1 MTLQELVAV
10 LRRNDLLLAAPTG
23 DVVLTGIAVDSRR
36 VDPGGLFIAE
46 RGSAEDGHR
55 FVPAAV
61 AAGAAAVVV
70 ERPTTDAVPEVL
82 VTDGR
87 AAASCLAEAWY
98 QWPAESLRLVAITG
112 TNGKSTSTALVRH
125 LMNGGGHAGS
135 IGTLG
140 AFDGAG
146 REVPSTAGLL
156 TTPGSTDLQ
165 ATLRAFVDA
174 GVRQVAMEASSHA
187 LDQGRLDALTFAGA
201 VFTNLTREH
210 LDYHGTM
217 AGYLEAKLRLAD
229 LVAPDG
235 VLAINAD
242 DPAWGVLRGDRRTTT
257 WGGAHDADVR
267 VEGLVALT
275 SGSRFVLTGRFGTAD
290 AMIPLPGEF
299 NVSNAVGSAA
309 VMLGLG
315 MPFAEV
321 VERLAQAPQVPG
333 RMERIADAPYHVIRD
348 YAHTPDAYERV
359 LNTLRPLTPGRIIV
373 VFGCGGDRDGGKRPM
388 MGAVAARLAD
398 HVVLTSDNPRTENP
412 DRIIDAIASGMPS
425 GSYERELDRHVAIAM
440 ALGQARPGDVVL
452 LLGKGH
458 ETYQVIGKTKEP
470 FDERAIVLGLLGR

>member
-10 LRRNDLLLAAPTG
+10 LRRNDLLLSAPAR
-23 DVVLTGIAVDSRR
+23 DLALTGIAVDSRR
-36 VDPGGLFIAE
+36 VVAGGLFIAE
-46 RGSAEDGHR
+46 RGSTEDGHR
-55 FVPAAV
+55 FVAAAV

-70 ERPTTDAVPEVL
+70 ERPTADGIPEVV

-98 QWPAESLRLVAITG
+98 QWPAELLRLVAITG
-112 TNGKSTSTALVRH
+112 TNGKSTTTALVRH
-125 LMNGGGHAGS
+125 LMNDSGNAGS

-146 REVPSTAGLL
+146 REVPSTAGSL

-174 GVRQVAMEASSHA
+174 GVRDVAMEASSHA
-187 LDQGRLDALTFAGA
+187 LDQGRLDALSFAGA

-217 AGYLEAKLRLAD
+217 AAYLEAKLRLAD
-229 LVAPDG
+229 LVEADG

-242 DPAWGVLRGDRRTTT
+242 DPAWGVLRGDRRTVT
-257 WGGAHDADVR
+257 WGGAQDADVR
-267 VEGLVALT
+267 IEAMVALT
-275 SGSRFVLTGRFGTAD
+275 TGSRFVLSGRFGTAD
-290 AMIPLPGEF
+290 ATIPLPGEF

-315 MPFAEV
+315 MSLPDV
-321 VERLAQAPQVPG
+321 VERLAAAPQVPG
-333 RMERIADAPYHVIRD
+333 RMERIVDAPCHVIRD

-359 LNTLRPLTPGRIIV
+359 LTTLRPLTPGRIIV

-398 HVVLTSDNPRTENP
+398 HVILTSDNPRTEDP
-412 DRIIDAIASGMPS
+412 DRIIDAIAAGMPP
-425 GSYERELDRHVAIAM
+425 GSYERELDRHLAIAM